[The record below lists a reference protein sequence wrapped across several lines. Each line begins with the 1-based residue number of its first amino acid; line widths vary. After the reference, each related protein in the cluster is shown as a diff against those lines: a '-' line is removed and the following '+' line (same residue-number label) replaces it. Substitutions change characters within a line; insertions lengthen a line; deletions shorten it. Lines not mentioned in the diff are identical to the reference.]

1 MEHHPEL
8 SKTKYGVPKLTKKP
22 YVRAV
27 SHDAARVNLL
37 RYILNEMGLLYK
49 CFVTIIR
56 PQRLCDIFCK
66 FRCDIYLLNFIG
78 QQSRDSNVGWTSEF

>member
-1 MEHHPEL
+1 MEHHPEF
-8 SKTKYGVPKLTKKP
+8 SKTKYEVPKLTTKP

-37 RYILNEMGLLYK
+37 RYILHEMGPLYK
-49 CFVTIIR
+49 CCVMVIR
-56 PQRLCDIFCK
+56 PQQLCDIFCK
-66 FRCDIYLLNFIG
+66 FRRDIYLLNFIG